1 MSLKQ
6 SVGTCPPGPALP
18 GSPQYTQGPLAERRN
33 GAGPAAHQPAAAVD
47 TPPVLAV
54 EGVTFTYPDGTVA
67 LRDLSLALPQG
78 RRVAILGANGCGKT
92 TLFLHFNGILQPTT
106 GTISLSGEPIGYGRH
121 ALRELRRRVGLVFQ
135 DPGFA
140 AVRRQRPAGHLL
152 WAAEPGLVRGAGT
165 G

>member
-1 MSLKQ
+1 MRVSYN
-6 SVGTCPPGPALP
+6 VGTGPSEPALP
-18 GSPQYTQGPLAERRN
+18 GGPQRTQEPLAERRN
-33 GAGPAAHQPAAAVD
+33 GAGPAVPTAA
-47 TPPVLAV
+47 PPVLAA

-92 TLFLHFNGILQPTT
+92 TLFLHFNGILRPTA

-135 DPGFA
+135 DPDSQLFA
-140 AVRRQRPAGHLL
+140 ANVRQGHLL